1 MIKKVLFWGAKF
13 KAGIIYDLIKNKKI
27 LSNEKKLSVDF
38 LFDPNL
44 NKPKF
49 ISKAKFTNNLKNLN
63 EFIKKSDYFVTCI
76 GSEFGMARYL
86 ISKQLEK
93 KKLKPLSIISKTSYI
108 SNKNLLGRGVQLFP
122 NSIVNFNASVGD
134 YSILNTNSI
143 LEHDCK
149 IGNGVHLMP
158 GSVVGGNAII
168 EDYVTIGMNATVMP
182 KIKIEK
188 GAYIGAGAV
197 VTKNV
202 KKNQVMI
209 GNPARFLKK
218 ISHKIDIEIFNKLYK

>member
-27 LSNEKKLSVDF
+27 LSNEKKLLVNF
-38 LFDPNL
+38 IFDPNL
-44 NKPKF
+44 SKPKF
-49 ISKAKFTNNLKNLN
+49 ISKAKFSNRLRNLSQ
-63 EFIKKSDYFVTCI
+63 FIKKSDYFVTCI
-76 GSEFGMARYL
+76 GNEFGMARYL
-86 ISKQLEK
+86 ISKELEK
-93 KKLKPLSIISKTSYI
+93 KIKPLSIISKTSYI
-108 SNKNLLGRGVQLFP
+108 SNKNLLGKGVQLFP
-122 NSIVNFNASVGD
+122 KSIVNYNASVGD

-143 LEHDCK
+143 LEHDSK

-158 GSVVGGNAII
+158 GSVVGGNSII

-182 KIKIEK
+182 NIKIER
-188 GAYIGAGAV
+188 GSYIGAGAV

-218 ISHKIDIEIFNKLYK
+218 INHKVDIEIFNKLF